1 MIKYLTELVK
11 ELNKRGY
18 SWDFPI
24 EVERE
29 LVRVIKEE
37 EGCLLTYDV
46 SRNGEEFEV
55 SLVAEKKDVF
65 FKVKVASPSE
75 RQTIEQVVDYIME

>member
-1 MIKYLTELVK
+1 MIEYLTELVK

-18 SWDFPI
+18 NWDFPI

-37 EGCLLTYDV
+37 GRYLLTYDV

-55 SLVAEKKDVF
+55 SLGTEKKDVF
-65 FKVKVASPSE
+65 FKVVSPSK

>member
-1 MIKYLTELVK
+1 MIEYLTELVK

-18 SWDFPI
+18 NWDFPI

-29 LVRVIKEE
+29 LVRVIKD
-37 EGCLLTYDV
+37 EGRYLLTYDV

-55 SLVAEKKDVF
+55 SLVTEKKDVY
-65 FKVKVASPSE
+65 FKVVSPVN

>member
-1 MIKYLTELVK
+1 MIEYLTELVK

-18 SWDFPI
+18 NWDFPI

-37 EGCLLTYDV
+37 GRYLLTYDV
-46 SRNGEEFEV
+46 SRNVEEFEV
-55 SLVAEKKDVF
+55 SLVTEKKDVF
-65 FKVKVASPSE
+65 FKVVSPSK

>member
-1 MIKYLTELVK
+1 MIEHLTELVK
-11 ELNKRGY
+11 ELSKRGY
-18 SWDFPI
+18 KWDFPI
-24 EVERE
+24 EVKPDF
-29 LVRVIKEE
+29 VRVIKEE

>member
-1 MIKYLTELVK
+1 MIEYLTELVK

-18 SWDFPI
+18 NWNFPI

-37 EGCLLTYDV
+37 GRYLLTYDV

-55 SLVAEKKDVF
+55 SLVTEKKDVF
-65 FKVKVASPSE
+65 FKVVSPSK

>member
-1 MIKYLTELVK
+1 MIEYLTELVK

-18 SWDFPI
+18 NWDFPI

>member
-1 MIKYLTELVK
+1 MVK

-18 SWDFPI
+18 SWAFPI

-37 EGCLLTYDV
+37 EGGYLFTYDI

-55 SLVAEKKDVF
+55 SLVVEKKDVF
-65 FKVKVASPSE
+65 FKVLSPSE

>member
-1 MIKYLTELVK
+1 MIEYLTELVK

-18 SWDFPI
+18 NWDFPI

-37 EGCLLTYDV
+37 GRYLLTYDV

-55 SLVAEKKDVF
+55 SLVVEKKDVY
-65 FKVKVASPSE
+65 FKVLSPVE

>member
-1 MIKYLTELVK
+1 MIEYLTELVK
-11 ELNKRGY
+11 ELNERGY
-18 SWDFPI
+18 SRDFPI

-37 EGCLLTYDV
+37 GRYLLTYDV

-55 SLVAEKKDVF
+55 SLVTEKKDVF
-65 FKVKVASPSE
+65 FKVVSPSK

>member
-1 MIKYLTELVK
+1 MIEYLTELVK

-18 SWDFPI
+18 SWAFPI

>member
-1 MIKYLTELVK
+1 MIEYLTKLVK

-18 SWDFPI
+18 NWDFPI

-37 EGCLLTYDV
+37 GRYLLTYDV

-55 SLVAEKKDVF
+55 SLVVEKKDVY
-65 FKVKVASPSE
+65 FKVVSPVN